1 MLLLVL
7 FFPINL
13 YFSFRTGIPS
23 GLNIPGKAMSSG
35 SSKALQVGAYNSR
48 SLRNTAVEC
57 AGIIGLICY
66 LLHNLLFTL
75 DSRIIAFLGH
85 SFSAFYHYNLQN
97 LNHSDLSFTSCINIQ
112 NYIIFPEAF

>member
-1 MLLLVL
+1 
-7 FFPINL
+7 
-13 YFSFRTGIPS
+13 
-23 GLNIPGKAMSSG
+23 MSSG

-57 AGIIGLICY
+57 AVIIGLICY
-66 LLHNLLFTL
+66 LLHNLLFTF

-85 SFSAFYHYNLQN
+85 RFSAFYHYNLQN